1 MQNNKEIKSLSHIAL
16 QAVPRALSLLDR
28 NPFSES
34 YGCFDKY
41 YWHFKTRDFPSA
53 PFQMGVEFLARL
65 WQCPQKPWF
74 KNPQLLQLIK
84 ASLAYTVKI
93 QHKDG
98 SFDEWYPNE
107 RGWAGPTS
115 YVINALCAAY
125 TITEECLEDSLKN
138 SLQKSFLKAAD
149 FLLQRDEGDILS
161 NHFAL
166 FLLFLHRVHQITG
179 DQKLKTQLESHLE
192 KFLSHTSKEGWSLEY
207 NGADFG
213 YELAT
218 LGFLGRIHKQFP
230 HPPLESYAK
239 KSFQF
244 LSWFFYPD
252 GSFGGGI
259 GSRETVHLYPYA
271 VKYWSRTIPTAKSI
285 LHHLTELKSFQK
297 LTSLD
302 QDDHYLFYRL
312 SEYLEYDSLHTEER
326 ELLQTESM
334 PLPEQKQAPKT
345 ITDFSEK
352 ETASFDVSSSD
363 SGVTSANLNF
373 KILSA
378 TPEKSGILNKP
389 SNPTGISITNILPF
403 KQEGEFQKYFPESGF
418 FVKKTKS
425 LYFVSNL
432 KKGGCFQMYSIPKR
446 KCVLK
451 NYGWVAKL
459 KNKKMRTAFWISEN
473 SPQIKITEN
482 EISVSGHSS
491 FFQQKY
497 FTPLKLIL
505 FRLITI
511 CFGWNAMGAA
521 YLKRLIRKVLITNP
535 DLFSYNI
542 KPVLQKIHKSI
553 WVKFYNLFA
562 PASTGRQNSHKIGNL
577 NKTPRFKTDH
587 NLQTNTVQNNTL
599 TKPNYYKRS
608 IFFTND
614 TIETLDIL
622 FPGSAEQIF
631 YGGGF
636 SLRYVPQSNYFQNCD
651 LIQETGASVFKG
663 PFEKK
668 AVFIKQ
674 IYDLKDFSIKVD
686 LCAESPDTFNS
697 KKTAPL
703 Q

>member
-1 MQNNKEIKSLSHIAL
+1 MQSNKEIQKSLSLIAL
-16 QAVPRALSLLDR
+16 QSAPRALSLLDR

-65 WQCPQKPWF
+65 WRYSQEPWF
-74 KNPQLLQLIK
+74 QNPQLLQWIK

-125 TITEECLEDSLKN
+125 TLTEEHLEDNLKN
-138 SLQKSFLKAAD
+138 SLQNSFLKAAK
-149 FLLQRDEGDILS
+149 FLLKRNEGDILS

-166 FLLFLHRVHQITG
+166 FLLSLHRVHQITG

-192 KFLSHTSKEGWSLEY
+192 KFSSHTSKEGWSLEY
-207 NGADFG
+207 NGADFS

-218 LGFLGRIHKQFP
+218 LGFLGRIHEKFP
-230 HPPLESYAK
+230 HPLLENYAE

-252 GSFGGGI
+252 GSFGGGV

-271 VKYWSRTIPTAKSI
+271 VKYWSRTIPIAKSV
-285 LHHLTELKSFQK
+285 LYHLTEQKSFQK
-297 LTSLD
+297 LTPFD

-312 SEYLEYDSLHTEER
+312 SEYLEYDSIKTEEG
-326 ELLQTESM
+326 ELPQTESM
-334 PLPEQKQAPKT
+334 PFPKKKQATET
-345 ITDFSEK
+345 ITDISEK
-352 ETASFDVSSSD
+352 EPSSPTPKQTPSDSQNRVLSSD
-363 SGVTSANLNF
+363 ASREYL
-373 KILSA
+373 
-378 TPEKSGILNKP
+378 
-389 SNPTGISITNILPF
+389 LPF
-403 KQEGEFQKYFPESGF
+403 EQEGEFQKYFLESGL

-432 KKGGCFQMYSIPKR
+432 KKGACFQLYSTLKQ
-446 KCVLK
+446 KCLLK
-451 NYGWVAKL
+451 NYGWIIKL

-482 EISVSGHSS
+482 EIFISGRSS
-491 FFQQKY
+491 LFRQKY
-497 FTPLKLIL
+497 FNPLKLIL

-511 CFGWNAMGAA
+511 SFGWNTKGAF
-521 YLKRLIRKVLITNP
+521 YLKRIIRKALITKPN
-535 DLFSYNI
+535 LFSYKI
-542 KPVLQKIHKSI
+542 KTIFQRI
-553 WVKFYNLFA
+553 FYNFQ
-562 PASTGRQNSHKIGNL
+562 TDTIQKNNL
-577 NKTPRFKTDH
+577 PEPH
-587 NLQTNTVQNNTL
+587 S
-599 TKPNYYKRS
+599 YKRS
-608 IFFTND
+608 IVFKND
-614 TIETLDIL
+614 KIETLDVL
-622 FPGSAEQIF
+622 FPGSAEKVF
-631 YGGGF
+631 YGGSF

-651 LIQETGASVFKG
+651 LIQGQGASIFKG

-668 AVFIKQ
+668 PLFIRQ
-674 IYDLKDFSIKVD
+674 ICYLKDFSIKVE

-697 KKTAPL
+697 KKKAPL

>member
-1 MQNNKEIKSLSHIAL
+1 MQNNKEITSLSHIAL
-16 QAVPRALSLLDR
+16 QAAPRALSLLDR
-28 NPFSES
+28 NPFSKS

-65 WQCPQKPWF
+65 WQCPQEPWS
-74 KNPQLLQLIK
+74 KDPKLLQWIK
-84 ASLAYTVKI
+84 AALNYTVRI

-115 YVINALCAAY
+115 YVINAQAAAY
-125 TITEECLEDSLKN
+125 IIIEKHLEDHLKN
-138 SLQKSFLKAAD
+138 SLKESFLNAAE

-166 FLLFLHRVHQITG
+166 FLLSLHRVHRITK
-179 DQKLKTQLESHLE
+179 DQKLQIQLESHLE

-230 HPPLESYAK
+230 HHPLKSYAE

-271 VKYWSRTIPTAKSI
+271 VKYWSRSVPQAKSI
-285 LHHLTELKSFQK
+285 LHHLTEQKSFQK

-312 SEYLEYDSLHTEER
+312 SEYLEYDSLQTEEK
-326 ELLQTESM
+326 EL
-334 PLPEQKQAPKT
+334 PQK
-345 ITDFSEK
+345 E
-352 ETASFDVSSSD
+352 
-363 SGVTSANLNF
+363 
-373 KILSA
+373 
-378 TPEKSGILNKP
+378 
-389 SNPTGISITNILPF
+389 SITTLLPF
-403 KQEGEFQKYFPESGF
+403 KQEGEFQKYFPESGL

-432 KKGGCFQMYSIPKR
+432 KKGGCFQMYNIPKR

-451 NYGWVAKL
+451 NYGWVATL

-473 SPQIKITEN
+473 SPQIKIRES
-482 EISVSGHSS
+482 EISVSGKSS
-491 FFQQKY
+491 LFRQKY
-497 FTPLKLIL
+497 FNPLNLIL
-505 FRLITI
+505 FRLTTAG
-511 CFGWNAMGAA
+511 FGWNAKGAF

-542 KPVLQKIHKSI
+542 KTVLQKIRILI
-553 WVKFYNLFA
+553 WRELSRVLVPSSGK
-562 PASTGRQNSHKIGNL
+562 RQNSYK
-577 NKTPRFKTDH
+577 NKTSKTDP
-587 NLQTNTVQNNTL
+587 NPPINTVQKNN
-599 TKPNYYKRS
+599 PNYYKRS
-608 IFFTND
+608 VLFTND
-614 TIETLDIL
+614 TIETLDTL
-622 FPGSAEQIF
+622 FPYPAEKIF
-631 YGGGF
+631 YGGSF
-636 SLRYVPQSNYFQNCD
+636 SLRYVPQSNYFQICD
-651 LIQETGASVFKG
+651 LIQGTSVFKK

-668 AVFIKQ
+668 AFLIKQ
-674 IYDLKDFSIKVD
+674 TYDLKNFSIKVD
-686 LCAESPDTFNS
+686 VCAESPDTSSS
-697 KKTAPL
+697 KKRAPL